1 MEITPEK
8 VVLGQRD
15 MADLLDE
22 MFEQISAHS
31 RLSDIRDR
39 RKLNIYGVPRGG
51 VPVSM
56 AICQMLDG
64 CLVDDPQC
72 ADVIVDDI
80 LDSGATMS
88 RYRDKF
94 PDTPFYA
101 LVRKIVD
108 PRFTNK
114 WVVFPWEI
122 TDHGVEVGAD
132 DIVLRLLQ
140 FIGEDPNREGLQE
153 TPRRVLK
160 GWREWAKGYGQDPKE
175 ILKTFEDGAEHCGDE
190 FVIVHNIPI
199 VSKCEHHLADIL
211 GIAHIGYIPNGKI
224 VGLSKLA
231 RLADLFA
238 RRLQVQERLTNQ
250 IADALVEVLEPK
262 GVGVIVRASHACMST
277 RGVNVHGSVTTT
289 SAMRGVVLD
298 KQAAR
303 QEFLALCQAAEN
315 HK

>member
-1 MEITPEK
+1 MEMSASK
-8 VVLGQRD
+8 VILGQRD
-15 MADLLDE
+15 ILDLTDE
-22 MFEQISAHS
+22 LFQEIAAHS

-39 RKLNIYGVPRGG
+39 RRLNIYGVPRGG
-51 VPVSM
+51 VPVAM
-56 AICQMLDG
+56 ALGPMLDA
-64 CLVDDPQC
+64 CLVDDPHL

-80 LDSGATMS
+80 LDSGATMA

-94 PDTPFYA
+94 PDTPFKT
-101 LVRKIVD
+101 LVKKIAD

-114 WVVFPWEI
+114 WIVFPWEI
-122 TDHGVEVGAD
+122 TDRGVEVGAD
-132 DIVLRLLQ
+132 DIILRLLQ

-160 GWREWAKGYGQDPKE
+160 GWQEWAKGYGKDPKE

-199 VSKCEHHLADIL
+199 ISKCEHHLADIT
-211 GIAHIGYIPNGKI
+211 GIAHVGYIPDGKI

-250 IADALVEVLEPK
+250 IADALVDVLQPK
-262 GVGVIVRASHACMST
+262 GVGVIVRAAHACMST
-277 RGVNVHGSVTTT
+277 RGVNVQGSVTTT
-289 SAMRGVVLD
+289 SAMRGVVLE
-298 KQAAR
+298 KPAAR
-303 QEFLALCQAAEN
+303 AEFLALCEAADR
-315 HK
+315 HR